1 MHTFAAV
8 SFRDE
13 RKKRKMYKTRERRE
27 RFPDAH
33 TAQNNKNKNNRRRRA
48 LKKTTHQTPHAADDK
63 PVGNPGGDR
72 TDADESR
79 ERRSRIRSSHLM
91 VYSFY
96 SSEDFVFTTV
106 RPFPIEMSPLFKTI
120 YDDDA
125 KRDDDAL
132 CWCAKRSFSVSRSLC
147 LLEEDF
153 ESIDDSFLSS
163 SSSVYQ
169 REF

>member
-1 MHTFAAV
+1 MATAPTRTNRA
-8 SFRDE
+8 RDDPE
-13 RKKRKMYKTRERRE
+13 YGPPM
-27 RFPDAH
+27 
-33 TAQNNKNKNNRRRRA
+33 
-48 LKKTTHQTPHAADDK
+48 
-63 PVGNPGGDR
+63 
-72 TDADESR
+72 
-79 ERRSRIRSSHLM
+79 M

-125 KRDDDAL
+125 KRDDDAR
-132 CWCAKRSFSVSRSLC
+132 CWWCAKRSFSVSRSLC
-147 LLEEDF
+147 LLEERRDEF